1 MTPEEIKQARLEL
14 GLSRSQVAAI
24 LGTDTHHIRC
34 LEVEARPRTSKAL
47 IVKLGWLM
55 FVPLGSHGLADWPGG

>member
-24 LGTDTHHIRC
+24 LGTDTHHVRC

-47 IVKLGWLM
+47 IVMLGWLM
-55 FVPLGSHGLADWPGG
+55 FVPLSGYWLADWPAG

>member
-24 LGTDTHHIRC
+24 LGTYTHHVRR

-47 IVKLGWLM
+47 IAMLGWFM
-55 FVPLGSHGLADWPGG
+55 FVPLIGHWLADWSGG

>member
-24 LGTDTHHIRC
+24 LGTDTHHVRR
-34 LEVEARPRTSKAL
+34 LEAEARSRTKAL
-47 IVKLGWLM
+47 IVMLGWLM
-55 FVPLGSHGLADWPGG
+55 FVPLSGHWLADWSGG